1 MKRFKIRHIKRF
13 LPGYYRHLLH
23 RIAMRNLRHYVKEL
37 RQYVNE
43 LENNKPQRTPSQD
56 T

>member
-1 MKRFKIRHIKRF
+1 M
-13 LPGYYRHLLH
+13 PGYYRHLLH
-23 RIAMRNLRHYVKEL
+23 RIAMRELRHYVKEL